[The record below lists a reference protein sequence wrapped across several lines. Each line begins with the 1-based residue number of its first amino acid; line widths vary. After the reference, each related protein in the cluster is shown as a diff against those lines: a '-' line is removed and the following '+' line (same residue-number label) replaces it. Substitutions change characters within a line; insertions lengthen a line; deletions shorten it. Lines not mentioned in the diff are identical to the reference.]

1 MIYDMVKNEFEKTE
15 LEIIQERAE
24 VLGQAGE
31 KLSIALQQLRA
42 IESTIDSKMEILK
55 SPEKEMPAGDLIKE
69 INRDIKRFN
78 EAREH
83 AKLRYY
89 YLIVTREAVG
99 FRRHKNVEE
108 VFPIPPRKKPLKRKE
123 WIGIKTRE

>member
-1 MIYDMVKNEFEKTE
+1 MVKNEFEKTE

-42 IESTIDSKMEILK
+42 IESTIDFKMEIL
-55 SPEKEMPAGDLIKE
+55 SSAEKQMPAVDLIKE

-83 AKLRYY
+83 AELRFY

-99 FRRHKNVEE
+99 FRRHKSVEE
-108 VFPIPPRKKPLKRKE
+108 VFPIPPRKKPLKRNE
-123 WIGIKTRE
+123 WTDIKTRE